1 MSVLLMGR
9 LLWLGLGAVRVPGS
23 LVEGSLGLNGFKR
36 LQTLLWLLPC
46 NISRGVLRERGIN
59 LLYKNNSNS
68 IPTCPLFFPQHPLSI
83 ASLFPNLYSVL
94 PIR

>member
-46 NISRGVLRERGIN
+46 NISRGVL
-59 LLYKNNSNS
+59 
-68 IPTCPLFFPQHPLSI
+68 
-83 ASLFPNLYSVL
+83 
-94 PIR
+94 